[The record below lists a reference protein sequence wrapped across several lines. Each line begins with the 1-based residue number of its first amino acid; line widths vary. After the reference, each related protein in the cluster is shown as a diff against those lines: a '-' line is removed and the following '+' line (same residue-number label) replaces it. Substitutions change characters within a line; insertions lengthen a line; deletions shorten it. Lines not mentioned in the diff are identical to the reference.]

1 MNKRTVWICIAVVVL
16 VGGGYYFLKGKSTPP
31 ITYQSQAIDRGDIVV
46 AISAT
51 GTLNAVTT
59 VTVGS
64 QVSGTISKLYADFN
78 SEVKDGQLLA
88 QLDPTFLQATV
99 SEQSANVERATAQR
113 NEAQRNLKRSADL
126 LAKSLISQA
135 DADAA
140 TTNLET
146 AEASLKQAE
155 ASLQRAK
162 VNLRYATILAP
173 IDGVVISRNVDVG
186 QTVAASLSAPTLFTI
201 ANDLR
206 KMQVQAN
213 IDEAD
218 IGQVKVGQLVTFRVD
233 AFPERSF
240 EGKLTQVRLA
250 PIIAQNVVTY
260 NVIIDV
266 DNADLMLMPG
276 MTATVSIEVAR
287 RDNVL
292 RVPLQAIQF
301 RPPDGAVS
309 DDPKGKEPIGGARAA
324 DSSGEREQDDRRV
337 GGRPDDSS
345 ALKRGPR
352 DRSDKVTLW
361 IFDNGSLKAVK
372 GRKGIQNARWV
383 EVTELALNEGD
394 SVIVSSTGGK
404 TTSTT
409 AQGTNPF
416 MPRMPGGGGGGGR
429 GSRGF

>member
-1 MNKRTVWICIAVVVL
+1 MNKRTLWIGLAVVVL
-16 VGGGYYFLKGKSTPP
+16 LGVGYYFFKGKSTQPV
-31 ITYQSQAIDRGDIVV
+31 IYQSQAIDRGDIVV

-64 QVSGTISKLYADFN
+64 QVSGTIAKLYADFN

-99 SEQSANVERATAQR
+99 SEQSANVERATAQL
-113 NEAQRNLKRSADL
+113 NEAKRNLKRSNDL

-135 DADAA
+135 DADGA
-140 TTNLET
+140 TTAVET
-146 AEASLKQAE
+146 SEASLKQTE

-206 KMQVQAN
+206 KMQVQAS

-218 IGQVKVGQLVTFRVD
+218 IGQVKTGQPVSFRVD
-233 AFPERSF
+233 AFPEQQFS
-240 EGKLTQVRLA
+240 GTLTQIRLA
-250 PIIAQNVVTY
+250 PIISQNVVTY

-266 DNADLMLMPG
+266 DNADLKLMPG

-287 RDNVL
+287 RDHVL
-292 RVPLQAIQF
+292 RAPLQAIQF
-301 RPPDGAVS
+301 NPPAGEVS
-309 DDPKGKEPIGGARAA
+309 EEHKEDKQMGGARAA
-324 DSSGEREQDDRRV
+324 DSSDGGHQRGERR
-337 GGRPDDSS
+337 GGPRPDDAS
-345 ALKRGPR
+345 AIQNKQRNQ
-352 DRSDKVTLW
+352 SNKITLW
-361 IFDNGSLKAVK
+361 VLENGKPKAIR
-372 GRKGIQNARWV
+372 GIKGIQNARWV
-383 EVTELALNEGD
+383 ELSELPLNEGD
-394 SVIVSSTGGK
+394 SVIVSSTGGQ
-404 TTSTT
+404 
-409 AQGTNPF
+409 AMQAAPGTNPF
-416 MPRMPGGGGGGGR
+416 MPRMQGGGGR
-429 GSRGF
+429 GRGF